1 MNNKELESEA
11 EKYCLIRE
19 IDTKQHIWQRPG
31 YYETPISIFIAG
43 ATSKYVEVE
52 KLKAQLDILNTF
64 YYGEDL
70 NDKDILNHYINMY
83 NLVKS
88 ALQQKLKEL
97 ENEQSND

>member
-1 MNNKELESEA
+1 MNLQEEA
-11 EKYCLIRE
+11 EKLYKTRVEL
-19 IDTKQHIWQRPG
+19 DTQFKIHSVEQVALYEKQA
-31 YYETPISIFIAG
+31 FIAG

-52 KLKAQLDILNTF
+52 KLKAQLDILNSF

-88 ALQQKLKEL
+88 VLQQKLNEL
-97 ENEQSND
+97 ENEQSNN

>member
-1 MNNKELESEA
+1 MKNKELELEA
-11 EKYCLIRE
+11 EEYSSYDNNYVPLVSGE
-19 IDTKQHIWQRPG
+19 HDFNEG
-31 YYETPISIFIAG
+31 YKRTFIAG

-52 KLKAQLDILNTF
+52 KLKAQLDILNNF

-88 ALQQKLKEL
+88 VLQQKLNEL